1 MAEYINVF
9 TVMLLRDLKLAF
21 RNKAELLNPLVF
33 FVMVIILFPLALGAN
48 EGLLRQL
55 IPGLIWVTALL
66 SACLSLDNLFRSDFA
81 DGSIEQLILS
91 PYPLTLLVAAK
102 IGAHWL
108 SFGLPLI
115 LLASLTGAL
124 LALPG
129 PTVAALLLT
138 LLLSTPVLSLIGAIT
153 VALTTGLG
161 GGMLLSLLTLPLSM
175 PALIFSMLAV
185 KNATLGQS
193 IAAELYFLAGIL
205 ALAVTLA
212 PVTAAAAL
220 RIRLS

>member
-1 MAEYINVF
+1 MAEYLQVF

-48 EGLLRQL
+48 EDLLRQL

-91 PYPLTLLVAAK
+91 RYPLTLLVTAK
-102 IGAHWL
+102 VGAHWL

-115 LLASLTGAL
+115 MLAGLTGAL

-175 PALIFSMLAV
+175 PVLIFSMLAV
-185 KNATLGQS
+185 KNATLGQP

-205 ALAVTLA
+205 VLAVTLA
-212 PVTAAAAL
+212 PVTAAASL

>member
-9 TVMLLRDLKLAF
+9 TVMLFCDLKLAF

-66 SACLSLDNLFRSDFA
+66 SACLSLDNLFRSDFS

-102 IGAHWL
+102 VGAHWL

-115 LLASLTGAL
+115 LLAGLTGAL

-175 PALIFSMLAV
+175 PVLIFSMLAV
-185 KNATLGQS
+185 KNATLGQP

-212 PVTAAAAL
+212 PLTAAAAL

>member
-91 PYPLTLLVAAK
+91 RYPLTLLVAAK
-102 IGAHWL
+102 VGAHWL

-115 LLASLTGAL
+115 LLACLTGAL

-129 PTVAALLLT
+129 PTLAALLLT
-138 LLLSTPVLSLIGAIT
+138 LLLGTPVLSLIGAIT

-175 PALIFSMLAV
+175 PVLIFSMLAV
-185 KNATLGQS
+185 KNATLGQP